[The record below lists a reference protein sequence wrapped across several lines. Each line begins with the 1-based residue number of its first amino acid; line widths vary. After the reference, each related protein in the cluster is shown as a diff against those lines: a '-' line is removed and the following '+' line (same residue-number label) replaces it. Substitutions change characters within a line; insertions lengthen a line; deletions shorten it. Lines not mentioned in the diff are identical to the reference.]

1 MKITVN
7 TNKTTAQLGD
17 LYGLFFEDI
26 NHAADGGLYAETV
39 RNRSFEFCSVDNNS
53 YDHFTAWSE
62 IIPDGARAK
71 TTIQAEHPLS
81 PKNPHY
87 LVMDLYSGDS
97 VAVSNEGYNTGIP
110 AKEGEVY
117 IFSCYTACDGR
128 PLTLEASIESAEGE
142 VYASA
147 EFFVEN
153 TEWKKY
159 SAELVPSKTDYSA
172 RLVIRLKTCARAYV
186 DMVSLFPK
194 NTFGG
199 RENGL
204 REDIAKLLADMKP
217 RFMRFPGGCL
227 IHDGSLNAD
236 DRDSMYRWKN
246 TIGELY
252 ERPARRN
259 NWGYNQTL
267 GLGYFELFTFCEDIG
282 AKPLPVLSG
291 GYDPHH
297 RRAAALDKLDE
308 WIDDALDL
316 IEFANGS
323 KDTRWGAVRAKLGHP
338 EPFGLEYI
346 GIGNEE
352 VGAEFFERYPYFHK
366 AIREK
371 YPDIKIINTAG
382 PFVSGGEYR
391 RGWSSAEEY
400 GSDLIDEHY
409 YLAPEWFIANHHHYD
424 SFKGRKTKVFLGEY
438 ASWDN
443 TWYNALAEASYMIG
457 LERNADGVALA
468 CYAPMLANADYVN
481 WRPDMIWFDN
491 HRVYGTANYYVQKLF
506 MTNQGDTGL
515 EVSVDTE
522 LENEVM
528 KSTLGN
534 KIYLAPRGNA
544 VMECSDIKI
553 ITEKGS
559 VKCPD
564 TVVSAEN
571 PHTFLG
577 ETEGTYTIKMK
588 AVRKSG
594 NVGFFIQFDYAD
606 DKNKRFIDFGGW
618 ENQDSAICE
627 DINGRNSC
635 LDQSR
640 FSLETGRVYDIEVR
654 VKDGHIT
661 HLIDGVVM
669 NDISGTEVVIE
680 PIYCSSSVDEKT
692 GDIIIK
698 TVNLRQTE
706 HNAQLFVENK
716 TVTSAEVQTMY
727 GWDDTARNS
736 FDEPELVSPKTDT
749 AEVHDG
755 VILYTIPPRSI
766 CVFRIKVM

>member
-7 TNKTTAQLGD
+7 TQNKTVPLGD

-26 NHAADGGLYAETV
+26 NHAADGGLYAELV
-39 RNRSFEFCSVDNNS
+39 RNRSFEFCEVDNNS
-53 YDHFTAWSE
+53 YNHFTAWTTV
-62 IIPDGARAK
+62 IPDGARAK
-71 TTIQAEHPLS
+71 TSIQAEHPLCA
-81 PKNPHY
+81 KNPHY
-87 LVMDLYSGDS
+87 LVIDLYSGNS
-97 VAVSNEGYNTGIP
+97 AAVQNEGYNGGIP
-110 AKEGEVY
+110 INACESY
-117 IFSCYTACDGR
+117 NFSCYAACDGR
-128 PLTLEASIESAEGE
+128 PITLEIAIESIDGE
-142 VYASA
+142 AYAKT
-147 EFFVEN
+147 EFRIDN
-153 TEWKKY
+153 TDWKKY
-159 SAELVPSKTDYSA
+159 TACLTAVKTDYKS
-172 RLVIRLKTCARAYV
+172 RLTLRLKTCGRVYI
-186 DMVSLFPK
+186 DMVSLFPQ
-194 NTFGG
+194 NTYKG

-204 REDIAKLLADMKP
+204 RADIAQMLADMKP

-246 TIGELY
+246 TIGELH
-252 ERPARRN
+252 ERPSRRN
-259 NWGYNQTL
+259 NWGYSQTL
-267 GLGYFELFTFCEDIG
+267 GLGYYEFFVFCEDIG

-297 RRAAALDKLDE
+297 RRAAPLDKLDE

-323 KDTRWGAVRAKLGHP
+323 SDTEWGALRAKLGHP

-371 YPDIKIINTAG
+371 YPEIKIINTAG
-382 PFVSGGEYR
+382 PFVSGGEYN
-391 RGWSSAEEY
+391 RGWNSANEY

-424 SFKGRKTKVFLGEY
+424 SYKGRKTKVFLGEY

-457 LERNADGVALA
+457 LERNAEGVALA
-468 CYAPMLANADYVN
+468 CYAPMLANVDYVN

-515 EVSVDTE
+515 AVSVDTE

-528 KSTLGN
+528 PSTLGN

-544 VMECSDIKI
+544 VMECSDIEI
-553 ITEKGS
+553 ISEKGT
-559 VKCPD
+559 VKHPNI
-564 TVVSAEN
+564 TVSAEN
-571 PHTFLG
+571 PHTLIG
-577 ETEGTYTIKMK
+577 EADGNYTIKMK

-627 DINGRNSC
+627 NINGRNSC

-640 FSLETGRVYDIEVR
+640 FSVETGKTYEIEVR
-654 VKDGHIT
+654 VENGLIT
-661 HLIDGVVM
+661 HMIDGVVM
-669 NDISGTEVVIE
+669 NKIRGTEVVIE

-692 GDIIIK
+692 GEVIIK
-698 TVNLRQTE
+698 TVNLRQSA
-706 HNAQLFVENK
+706 HNAQLTVEDK
-716 TVTSAEVQTMY
+716 TPLTAEVQTMY

-736 FDEPELVSPKTDT
+736 FDKPDLVSPKSDT

-755 VILYTIPPRSI
+755 VVSYTIPPRSI
-766 CVFRIKVM
+766 CVFRIKV